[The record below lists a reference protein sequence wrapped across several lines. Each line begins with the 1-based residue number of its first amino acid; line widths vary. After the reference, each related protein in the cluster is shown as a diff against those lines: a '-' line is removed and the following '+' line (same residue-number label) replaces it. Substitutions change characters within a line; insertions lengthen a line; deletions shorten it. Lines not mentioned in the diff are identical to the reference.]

1 MAEKEAIDMSK
12 YQEKPLYPDN
22 LKTYALKDRGSKV
35 SAADFSRACAPDA
48 SLQDFIDSLPNILG
62 AQDFKAFLG
71 FYLAARE
78 KQKARIWGMGAHV
91 IKVGLNPVIIDL
103 LKGGWITGLALN
115 GAGII
120 HDFELALVGKTS
132 EDVSTKIK
140 AGEFGMA
147 RETGEFLN
155 AAIREASDEDIGL
168 GEIVGRA
175 LAGSDLP
182 HKELSLVAAAYE
194 LNIPVT
200 VHVAIGTDTIH
211 FHPDCDGRAL
221 GKATLRD
228 FHLFSS
234 LVRKLDS
241 GGVYLNAGSAVV
253 LPEVFLKAVSYVRN
267 LGFPLSSFKT
277 AVFDFFHHYRPD
289 QNVVKRPLAG
299 EGKGY
304 YFIGQHE
311 ILIPL
316 FAAALKSALAG

>member
-1 MAEKEAIDMSK
+1 MAVNEVMMSK
-12 YQEKPLYPDN
+12 YQVKPLNPDN
-22 LKTYALKDRGSKV
+22 LKTYSLKERGSKV
-35 SAADFSRACAPDA
+35 SAADFSRVCAPEA
-48 SLQDFIDSLPNILG
+48 SLKEFIDSLPNILG
-62 AQDFKAFLG
+62 AQDFKDFLG
-71 FYLAARE
+71 FYQVARG

-91 IKVGLNPVIIDL
+91 IKVGLNPVLIDL
-103 LKGGWITGLALN
+103 LKTGWISGLALN

-120 HDFELALVGKTS
+120 HDFELALVGQTS
-132 EDVSTKIK
+132 EDVGAQIK

-147 RETGEFLN
+147 RETGKFLN
-155 AAIREASDEDIGL
+155 AAIREAADEDIGL
-168 GEIVGRA
+168 GETVGRA
-175 LAGSDLP
+175 LAGSNLP
-182 HKELSLVAAAYE
+182 HVELSLLATAYD

-228 FHLFSS
+228 FYLFSS
-234 LVRKLDS
+234 LVRELDN

-267 LGFPLSSFKT
+267 LGFPLKGFKT
-277 AVFDFFHHYRPD
+277 AVFDFLHHYRPD
-289 QNVVKRPLAG
+289 QNVVKRPLEG

-316 FAAALKSALAG
+316 FAAALKSV